1 MESNLPA
8 NEAPSRHAPETPARP
23 THPYRAFAMRIGLGI
38 AIVGFLLWHYDARP
52 ALRTLARESPLYF
65 TATVAIYLAGQVMS
79 AWRWQLLAA
88 VLNLRGP
95 FAEFMRYYFVG
106 VFTNLFVPGLVG
118 GDAARAF
125 YLGRRHGR
133 MGEAIATA
141 LADRGYGLLALFWFA
156 ALIAL
161 TMNHGTLTPNVTRP
175 IVAVAMVT
183 FAGYLASPLIAR
195 LIHLTPRPIRRA
207 IGIITPY
214 LHKPAAVLP
223 AIVVSMI
230 LQASLV
236 VCQYVLALG
245 LGLHLPLSMFLLI
258 VPISGV
264 LASLP
269 LTLNG
274 LGLRE
279 TAYLFLFGM
288 AGVSRDHAIALGLLF
303 FAATIVGGLFGA
315 IAFVT
320 TEVPKPHPL
329 VDSHLTN
336 AV

>member
-8 NEAPSRHAPETPARP
+8 NEAPSHHAPEAPARP
-23 THPYRAFAMRIGLGI
+23 AHPYRAFAIRIGLGL

-52 ALRTLARESPLYF
+52 ALRTLARERLLYF
-65 TATVAIYLAGQVMS
+65 VATVAIYVAGQVMS
-79 AWRWQLLAA
+79 AWRWPLVAA
-88 VLNLRGP
+88 VLDLRGP
-95 FAEFMRYYFVG
+95 FLEFMRYYFVG

-133 MGEAIATA
+133 MGEAIASA
-141 LADRGYGLLALFWFA
+141 VADRGYGLLALVWLA
-156 ALIAL
+156 GLVAM
-161 TMNHGTLTPNVTRP
+161 TMNHGTLTASVIRP
-175 IVAVAMVT
+175 IVVVGVVT
-183 FAGYLASPLIAR
+183 FTAYLASPLIAR

-207 IGIITPY
+207 LGIIAPY

-223 AIVVSMI
+223 AIILSMI
-230 LQASLV
+230 LQASLAL
-236 VCQYVLALG
+236 CQYILALG

-269 LTLNG
+269 VTLNG

-288 AGVSRDHAIALGLLF
+288 AGVSRDDAIALGLLL
-303 FAATIVGGLFGA
+303 FAATMVGGLFGA
-315 IAFVT
+315 IAFIT
-320 TEVPKPHPL
+320 TEVPTPRAQ
-329 VDSHLTN
+329 VDTQLTN